1 MDDNYNWSIIDF
13 NDNKVD
19 IKQIYSKVAAQEN
32 YPAANQWQYL
42 FPVLENFFDK
52 DKTCFAVLY
61 KEDQPF
67 FILPLSMFLV
77 KKFFV
82 SWYEIGY
89 PFHRH
94 INLIKLP
101 KEILENEC
109 IFEDLIN
116 SVKNKYGNHWS
127 RFTIRNIES
136 RECVHEYSGDVSYF
150 KTDNE
155 LLISDII
162 SKKHLR
168 NIKRLG
174 KKLSEDVGDIEFFMN
189 SPSLSEAI
197 NDFAEFENKS
207 WKGING
213 VAINSSPK
221 LLSTYKQF
229 ANNFSSNQMFVAKI
243 SSKDIV
249 LSSVVGFH
257 LGKTIFI
264 HKISHNDNYST
275 YSPGN
280 ILILKLLEHSIESK
294 DIDIL
299 NLVTSPEWAKRW
311 HPMKSNVI
319 NIVHFNKNNSGRLLN
334 IAIFSWRKYKPL
346 FKRILSIN

>member
-1 MDDNYNWSIIDF
+1 MEGNYNWSIIDF
-13 NDNKVD
+13 NNNKAN
-19 IKQIYSKVAAQEN
+19 IKEIYSKVAVLKS

-42 FPVLENFFDK
+42 FPVLEKFFDK
-52 DKTCFAVLY
+52 EKTCFAVLY
-61 KEDQPF
+61 KEGQPF

-82 SWYEIGY
+82 SWCEIGY
-89 PFHRH
+89 PFHKH

-101 KEILENEC
+101 KEVLENQY
-109 IFEDLIN
+109 IVDDLIDT
-116 SVKNKYGNHWS
+116 VKKKYGNNWS

-136 RECVHEYSGDVSYF
+136 RESVHEYSGDVSYF

-168 NIKRLG
+168 NIKRLS
-174 KKLSEDVGDIEFFMN
+174 KKLSEDVGDIELSIN
-189 SPSLSEAI
+189 SPSLSESI
-197 NDFAEFENKS
+197 VDFAEFENKS

-221 LLSTYKQF
+221 LLNTYKEF
-229 ANNFSSNQMFVAKI
+229 ADNFSNKQMFVAKI

-249 LSSVVGFH
+249 LSSVIGFH
-257 LGKTIFI
+257 LGKTFFI

-275 YSPGN
+275 FSPGN
-280 ILILKLLEHSIESK
+280 ILILKLLEHSIESN

-299 NLVTSPEWAKRW
+299 NLVTSPAWAKRW
-311 HPMKSNVI
+311 HPMKFNLI
-319 NIVHFNKNNSGRLLN
+319 NIVHFNKNYSGRLLN
-334 IAIFSWRKYKPL
+334 IVIFLWRNYKPL
-346 FKRILSIN
+346 FKRILRIN

>member
-1 MDDNYNWSIIDF
+1 MESNYSWSIIDF
-13 NDNKVD
+13 NDNKAD
-19 IKQIYSKVAAQEN
+19 IKGIYTKVAILKN
-32 YPAANQWQYL
+32 YPAANHWQYL
-42 FPVLENFFDK
+42 FPILENFFDK
-52 DKTCFAVLY
+52 DKSCFAVLN
-61 KEDQPF
+61 KGDQPF

-77 KKFFV
+77 KKFFF

-101 KEILENEC
+101 KEILDNHY
-109 IFEDLIN
+109 IVEDLIN
-116 SVKNKYGNHWS
+116 TVKKKYGNHWS

-136 RECVHEYSGDVSYF
+136 RECEHEYSGDVSYF
-150 KTDNE
+150 KTDKE

-168 NIKRLG
+168 NIKRLS
-174 KKLSEDVGDIEFFMN
+174 KKLSEDVADIEFSIN
-189 SPSLSEAI
+189 SPSLSESI
-197 NDFAEFENKS
+197 DDFSEFENKS

-221 LLSTYKQF
+221 LLSTYKEF
-229 ANNFSSNQMFVAKI
+229 ADNFSSKHMFVAKI

-257 LGKTIFI
+257 LGTTIFI

-334 IAIFSWRKYKPL
+334 ILIFSWRKYKPL
-346 FKRILSIN
+346 FKRILRIN